1 MFERKKRE
9 RGSLKP
15 LLRYYMLKLVRN
27 DGTPEYIARGVALRL
42 AVGFVIPMFFQLA
55 VAIPLS
61 FLLRAAKVP
70 AIAFT
75 FVSNHFTVF
84 LIYPV
89 QCWIGSYLIMRPLT
103 YRELE
108 MKLKDVVADPS
119 WATFSALGVDLGLAF
134 LAGGVLFALLAAVPG
149 YFLTVRLVKR
159 YRAARERRRLKKAE
173 EKKL

>member
-1 MFERKKRE
+1 M
-9 RGSLKP
+9 
-15 LLRYYMLKLVRN
+15 
-27 DGTPEYIARGVALRL
+27 
-42 AVGFVIPMFFQLA
+42 
-55 VAIPLS
+55 
-61 FLLRAAKVP
+61 
-70 AIAFT
+70 
-75 FVSNHFTVF
+75 
-84 LIYPV
+84 

-134 LAGGVLFALLAAVPG
+134 LAGGVLFALLTAVPG

>member
-27 DGTPEYIARGVALRL
+27 DGTPEYIARGVALGL

-134 LAGGVLFALLAAVPG
+134 LAALLTAVPG